1 MSRAPTIP
9 ESRPVPLPETWSRLA
24 ALAWV
29 RVQVKAHRYWGVL
42 RSAMLG

>member
-29 RVQVKAHRYWGVL
+29 LVKAHRYWGAL